1 MKIHIVGL
9 AMTRFR
15 VFLVAYLASY
25 VLVTGIGLLLQLRPW
40 EADTTNWVLQHPQ
53 IYIYDFL
60 ILQIPGL
67 AVLPSIWFGS
77 AWPELPI
84 LIFSILIAVWTWKNW
99 RLPEKSDLL
108 RKLGLY
114 SYLLALLAVAFR
126 LLSQILF
133 ISNELN
139 LGIPLDIRNPGV
151 TMAWISFQ
159 STLMLTLV
167 FVHLA
172 LRSSLSKRA
181 LPKK

>member
-1 MKIHIVGL
+1 
-9 AMTRFR
+9 MTRFR

-25 VLVTGIGLLLQLRPW
+25 VLVTGIGLFLQLRPW
-40 EADTTNWVLQHPQ
+40 EADTTNWVSQHPQ
-53 IYIYDFL
+53 IYIFDFL
-60 ILQIPGL
+60 VLQIPGL

-84 LIFSILIAVWTWKNW
+84 LIFSILITVWTWKNW

-126 LLSQILF
+126 LLPLILF
-133 ISNELN
+133 ISNETN
-139 LGIPLDIRNPGV
+139 IGDPLDIRNPGV